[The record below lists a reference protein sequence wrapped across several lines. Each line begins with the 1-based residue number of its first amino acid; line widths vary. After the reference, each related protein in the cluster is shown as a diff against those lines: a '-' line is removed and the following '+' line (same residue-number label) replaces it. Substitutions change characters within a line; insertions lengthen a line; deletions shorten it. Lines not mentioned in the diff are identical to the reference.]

1 IERKKSLEV
10 TAQALEL
17 ELAPVLALV
26 GAQPKQEAQPGAV
39 AVCDLCRIDHELAR
53 RVLVDPAH
61 RIPPDAACGL
71 DVEATGKAQA
81 ERPLR
86 TSLEDKRGVRRRA
99 DGCVRGAGSHRE
111 VLPGQAAGEVG
122 EPYGRRK
129 AGFGDRAVLEEAPH
143 PTPGTVRPAPAPAI
157 SSAKRGQREV
167 QPRASA
173 ADAA

>member
-1 IERKKSLEV
+1 LAHEAHELAGARAELDRRPTHPGHEPDLLPRTEGPTERGLRVIERKKSLEV

-86 TSLEDKRGVRRRA
+86 T
-99 DGCVRGAGSHRE
+99 
-111 VLPGQAAGEVG
+111 
-122 EPYGRRK
+122 
-129 AGFGDRAVLEEAPH
+129 
-143 PTPGTVRPAPAPAI
+143 
-157 SSAKRGQREV
+157 
-167 QPRASA
+167 
-173 ADAA
+173 